1 MPGFARTEPD
11 SIDLRARLAAIPRG
25 GLPLRQPVAVY
36 WNSQQV
42 PFIEASSDHDLAVAL
57 GVVHVHLRWAQLEL
71 MRHVVHGRLS
81 ALIGPFGLGM
91 DRMLRTLDLPKAV
104 PAIAA
109 ALPEETRA
117 WIEGFVAGM
126 NHAVAHLPSVP
137 AEFRLLGLSRAP
149 WTFEDVLALT
159 RLAAFDVT
167 WMVWLALLPGRTLE
181 PVTTLWRRLLGED
194 ATFDIGD
201 TRHTNG
207 AAARLHAALMRF
219 ARVGSNSWAV
229 APSRSASG
237 AAWMANDT
245 HLSPLL
251 PNLWLLAGYRS
262 PSHHAAGLMVP
273 GVPAILVGRNP
284 WIAWGGTN
292 LHAASSDLFDIADL
306 PDSAITSRV
315 ERIKVRG
322 IGYRSITVRDS
333 TYGPVISD
341 LPRLRKRGGRF
352 ALRWMGHRPS
362 DEITGLLGMNRA
374 RDWDSFQSALNYIG
388 VPGQNILFAGAD
400 GRIAKAMAAH
410 LPMRPPSPTL
420 SPLLPRS
427 AAAAWDTTL
436 RSRDLPMTVDPPEG
450 FVASANN
457 RPPAADTLVGYFFS
471 SDQRI
476 ERIRTLLAAEAKVDF
491 GLLAR
496 MQRDAYVPAALPLRD
511 RLVHLLRAQRSKA
524 ASHLADQLQAWD
536 GQYDADT
543 EQPLIYEVLLYHLG
557 LGLRGKRTLR
567 LYSSV
572 WNTRGLL
579 ARDLEAAPTQR
590 LRQAMRRAVP
600 QAVRAVRRFR
610 TWGAMH
616 RLEPRHVMAGIPL
629 LGRFYRFGDWGASG
643 GSDTVM
649 KTAHGLTAR
658 RHHATLAS
666 TARHLSDMSDIDHNW
681 FVLLGGQDGWIGS
694 TTLVDQTVL
703 WRQGKYI
710 QVPLRTETIARTFPH
725 RMELHP

>member
-1 MPGFARTEPD
+1 MPGIFRPEPD
-11 SIDLRARLAAIPRG
+11 SIDLRARLSAIPRG
-25 GLPLRQPVAVY
+25 GLPLQQPVSVY
-36 WNSQQV
+36 WNRQQV
-42 PFIEASSDHDLAVAL
+42 PFIEAATDHDLAVAL
-57 GVVHVHLRWAQLEL
+57 GVVHLHLRWAQLEL

-109 ALPEETRA
+109 ALPDDTRA
-117 WIEGFVAGM
+117 WIEAFVAGM
-126 NHAVAHLPSVP
+126 NHAVRHLPALP
-137 AEFRLLGLSRAP
+137 AEFRLLGLTRAP
-149 WTFEDVLALT
+149 WTLADVLALT

-181 PVTTLWRRLLGED
+181 PVTALWRRLLGED

-201 TRHTNG
+201 AREGHGTAG
-207 AAARLHAALMRF
+207 RLHAALLRF
-219 ARVGSNSWAV
+219 ARVGSNSWTV

-251 PNLWLLAGYRS
+251 PNLWLIAGYRS

-306 PDSAITSRV
+306 PDSAITTRV

-322 IGYRSITVRDS
+322 MGERTMTVRDS
-333 TYGPVISD
+333 AYGPIISD

-374 RDWDSFQSALNYIG
+374 RDWDSFRAALNLIG

-410 LPMRPPSPTL
+410 LPLRPPSPTL
-420 SPLLPRS
+420 SPLLPRE
-427 AAAAWDTTL
+427 AAVAWETTL
-436 RSRDLPMTVDPPEG
+436 RSEDLPMVVDPPEG

-457 RPPAADTLVGYFFS
+457 RPPASDALVGYFFS

-476 ERIRTLLAAEAKVDF
+476 ERISALLAAEPKVDF

-496 MQRDAYVPAALPLRD
+496 MQRDSFVPTALPMRD
-511 RLVHLLRAQRSKA
+511 RLVQLLRAQRRA
-524 ASHLADQLQAWD
+524 AATHLAEQLQGWD
-536 GQYDADT
+536 GHYAADT
-543 EQPLIYEVLLYHLG
+543 VQPLIYEVLLYHLG
-557 LGLRGKRTLR
+557 LALRGKRMLR

-579 ARDLEAAPTQR
+579 AHDLETTAPTR
-590 LRQAMRRAVP
+590 LEQAMRRAVP
-600 QAVRAVRRFR
+600 HATRAVRRFH

-629 LGRFYRFGDWGASG
+629 LGRFYRFGDWGANG

-649 KTAHGLTAR
+649 KTAHGLTTR

-666 TARHLSDMSDIDHNW
+666 TARHLSDMSDMDRNW

-703 WRQGKYI
+703 WRQGEYV